1 VADAQIA
8 YLLAEGGIVRIAL
21 AKRCK
26 TGVSSGPMT
35 YVKGCLGGLAALFLS
50 GYVLL
55 FITAFR
61 DASQNKAT
69 GLAVFVIL
77 LIESVRSP
85 LFWLLAI
92 MFFAMFYATGR
103 LTSSVFRVLLFWLPA
118 IGATSLGLGLL
129 GWFAMLMLQMK
140 RS

>member
-1 VADAQIA
+1 
-8 YLLAEGGIVRIAL
+8 
-21 AKRCK
+21 
-26 TGVSSGPMT
+26 MT

-92 MFFAMFYATGR
+92 LLFAVFFATARLSGR
-103 LTSSVFRVLLFWLPA
+103 LFRVLLFWLPA
-118 IGATSLGLGLL
+118 IGISSLGLGLL
-129 GWFAMLMLQMK
+129 GWFAVLMLQMK